1 MVNAALMARVED
13 VVRRV
18 AADEI
23 LPKWRQL
30 AAADIGHKAMPY
42 DLVTVADR
50 RAEERLTEALPAL
63 LPGSVVVGEEA
74 VSADPGV
81 LDRLRGPDPVW
92 IVDPVDG
99 TANFVA
105 GRAEFATMVALA
117 VQGELHASWTYLPR
131 IGDGLMATAR
141 RGEGAQ
147 LDGRRLSTAS
157 PRLGEVLRVTTSQ
170 PAYLAEDARR
180 HIERL
185 GVDGV
190 ITEACSC
197 AGLAYVDIAR
207 GETDALAFT
216 WEAPWDH
223 AAGLLLVREAGGA
236 DVTASGEPFRVTG
249 GNALPFSA
257 ARDEP
262 TARLVVQHML
272 VGAR

>member
-13 VVRRV
+13 IVRQV
-18 AADEI
+18 AAARI
-23 LPKWRQL
+23 LPRWRQL
-30 AAADIGHKAMPY
+30 AAADISHKTAPH

-50 RAEERLTEALPAL
+50 QAEHELTEVLPAL

-81 LDRLRGPDPVW
+81 LGRLHGPGPVW

-105 GRAEFATMVALA
+105 GKDEFATMVALV
-117 VQGELHASWTYLPR
+117 VQGEVLASWTYLPR
-131 IGDGLMATAR
+131 VDGGLMATAR
-141 RGEGAQ
+141 RGEGAR
-147 LDGRRLSTAS
+147 LDGEPLSTVGN
-157 PRLGEVLRVTTSQ
+157 REVLRVATSQ
-170 PAYLAEDARR
+170 TDYLAEPERR
-180 HIERL
+180 LIEALR
-185 GVDGV
+185 VEN
-190 ITEACSC
+190 IHPEPCRC
-197 AGLAYVDIAR
+197 AGLAYVDLAR
-207 GETDALAFT
+207 SKIDAVAFT

-249 GNALPFSA
+249 GNALPFSV

-262 TARLVVQHML
+262 TARRLVEQML
-272 VGAR
+272 TSAR